1 MSEVVDNEKELS
13 SLLDREAGK
22 RRISVVITGV
32 LLERCIPI
40 FQKYGYAVIDG
51 EDLPNGYFRITAE
64 LRRT

>member
-40 FQKYGYAVIDG
+40 FQKYGYA
-51 EDLPNGYFRITAE
+51 E
-64 LRRT
+64 